1 MAAPGSPPSHGRR
14 KRPRM
19 RREKRSANA
28 ELDSVDR
35 LAAAWEAAVPKF
47 STVSLHVF
55 GRMQHLA
62 RFYDDALANVARR
75 HGLIP
80 SDVYVLLALRRSL
93 RRLNPAELIE
103 ELSVTSGAVTKRLD
117 RLASLSLVERHPD
130 EADGRGV
137 KIGLTPRGRRLVDD
151 EILFSETFPF
161 DAVYALSKEDRGDL
175 TALLRRLLSSME
187 GKAGSYVSPKGAL
200 RKHDGS
206 RPKRTT

>member
-1 MAAPGSPPSHGRR
+1 
-14 KRPRM
+14 M

-28 ELDSVDR
+28 DRDSVDR
-35 LAAAWEAAVPKF
+35 LAAAWEAAVPAF
-47 STVSLHVF
+47 STDSLHVF

-62 RFYDDALANVARR
+62 RFYEDALAGVARR

-80 SDVYVLLALRRSL
+80 SDVYVLLALRRAS

-151 EILFSETFPF
+151 EILFSDTFPF
-161 DAVYALSKEDRGDL
+161 DAVYALSKEERAGL

-187 GKAGSYVSPKGAL
+187 GEAGSYVGPKGAL
-200 RKHDGS
+200 RKHHDGP
-206 RPKRTT
+206 RGKRAK